1 MFKSTLGQILPFLK
15 TLFND
20 VYDREVPADWC
31 ESIICPIY
39 KSGSH
44 REPQNYRGISLM
56 NSISK
61 IFNGILTVRVQKWA
75 EENNVL
81 DESQA
86 GFRRGFSTIDNIF
99 SLHAT
104 VQKYICRSGVDFTVY
119 LLISNVL
126 LTV

>member
-1 MFKSTLGQILPFLK
+1 MNSGKSPGPDGIVIEMFKSTLGQILPFLK

-20 VYDREVPADWC
+20 VYDRGEVPAGWC

-86 GFRRGFSTIDNIF
+86 GFRRGFSTIDTCYGAKVH
-99 SLHAT
+99 L
-104 VQKYICRSGVDFTVY
+104 
-119 LLISNVL
+119 
-126 LTV
+126 